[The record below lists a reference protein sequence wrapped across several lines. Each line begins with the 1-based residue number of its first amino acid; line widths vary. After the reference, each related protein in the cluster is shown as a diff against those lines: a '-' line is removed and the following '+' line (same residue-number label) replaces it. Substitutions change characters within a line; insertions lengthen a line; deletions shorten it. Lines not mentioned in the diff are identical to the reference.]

1 MKRKLIKILKRLSP
15 ESAARM
21 RRRIRAETAL
31 KTIFYQGANPIRDA
45 TDERA
50 PEVVEYTEEA
60 AYRTVT
66 KCRRVQEHYLLI
78 T

>member
-1 MKRKLIKILKRLSP
+1 MRRKIIQLIKRFVP

-21 RRRIRAETAL
+21 RRRIRTETAL